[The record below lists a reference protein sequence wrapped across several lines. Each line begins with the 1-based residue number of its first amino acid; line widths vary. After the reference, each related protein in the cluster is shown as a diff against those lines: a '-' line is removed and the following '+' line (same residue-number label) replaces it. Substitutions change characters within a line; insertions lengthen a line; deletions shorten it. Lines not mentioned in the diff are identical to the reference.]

1 MEQRTLLIFG
11 AALLSTAF
19 FLGGQYVAPLAL
31 IFNLFG
37 PAPAAYAHMRQ
48 GPLSGLAVIALSSTL
63 LLLLLPPV
71 LTLGFLLQYGVV
83 AFFVPFFLRRGHS
96 WDRALVLTVWAG
108 IAIALP
114 LLLAVAQGQGLS
126 PGEMVRQEGHQVIS
140 RALQFYDEGQL
151 PAQEREALEQTL
163 SALAEVFVRIYPA
176 VTIVLLGVLAA
187 VVILLLHAFAKGRYL
202 IPGPAFAQWKAPEV
216 LIWPVILAGFAL
228 LLEQATIKTLALNVL
243 VVLLPVYF
251 AQGLAV
257 VTHYLR
263 RRMVSPMFR
272 SLVYFLIFVLNPL
285 PMFVTAMGVFDIWI
299 DFRKPKLDKTP

>member
-1 MEQRTLLIFG
+1 MERRSLYILG

-19 FLGGQYVAPLAL
+19 FLGSQYVAPIAL
-31 IFNLFG
+31 LLNMFG
-37 PAPAAYAHMRQ
+37 PVPAAYVHMRQ
-48 GPLSGLAVIALSSTL
+48 GPLAGVVVIVLSCAL
-63 LLLLLPPV
+63 LLMLLPPV

-83 AFFVPFFLRRGHS
+83 AFFVPFFLRRGHA
-96 WDRALVLTVWAG
+96 WDRTLVLTVWAG

-114 LLLAVAQGQGLS
+114 LLLAVSQGQGLS
-126 PGEMVRQEGHQVIS
+126 PGEMVRQEGRQVIDQ
-140 RALQFYDEGQL
+140 ALRFYDEGNL

-163 SALAEVFVRIYPA
+163 TALAEVFVRIYPA

-187 VVILLLHAFAKGRYL
+187 VVVLLLHLFAKGRYAV
-202 IPGPAFAQWKAPEV
+202 PGPAFAQWKAPDA
-216 LIWPVILAGFAL
+216 LIWPVIVAGFAL
-228 LLEQATIKTLALNVL
+228 LLEQATVKTLALNVL

-263 RRMVSPMFR
+263 RRSVSPVFR
-272 SLVYFLIFVLNPL
+272 SLIYFLIFVLNPL

-299 DFRKPKLDKTP
+299 DFRKPKLQKTS